1 MKNRKLRH
9 VRAALKIVLVGVIC
23 IGGLFAVREIYVD
36 DPGKLLVEYMDHV
49 EKQEYSQMYA
59 MLDHEKSNIST
70 EEDFTERNSR
80 IYEGIEVSDISVQNT
95 KVKKK
100 WNGEAVL

>member
-1 MKNRKLRH
+1 
-9 VRAALKIVLVGVIC
+9 
-23 IGGLFAVREIYVD
+23 
-36 DPGKLLVEYMDHV
+36 
-49 EKQEYSQMYA
+49 MYA

>member
-23 IGGLFAVREIYVD
+23 IGGVFAVREIYVD
-36 DPGKLLVEYMDHV
+36 DPGKLLVEYMDHI

-59 MLDHEKSNIST
+59 MLDHEKGNIST